1 MQRASV
7 SLVCFVV
14 AVAGA
19 SAQTNTFIG
28 TNPGF
33 GGFWDDAF
41 RWSQGTPAITQ
52 AVVSITNQPTKL
64 VLIDAFTPAG
74 SLTISNL
81 LISAPGNVTNV
92 LSLENAAAPL
102 RVLNSLTITAGGGLL
117 ISNSTVRVDG
127 LTGGGFILD
136 GVVSNRAGGLLVLT
150 NVSTTIGTNADGRL
164 ELDGGTI
171 TSSNVVL
178 GAATGGQGTL
188 TIAGG
193 VMTVA
198 GSTASLAP
206 NLDLGNAASATGTV
220 IVAGGELVAT
230 NGRVRIGNLG
240 VGQLTVTGGTLRTVS
255 IFMGMNAG
263 AAGTLTLDGGTVTN
277 TGSITVGSILTAT
290 GRVWLKNGEFF
301 SGGPLLIGVTGD
313 GQVAVSNATVT
324 LNSIGTIASGAGAR
338 GSLQIRGGTVS
349 FAGPNALTVA
359 GSATATGEVWVSGG
373 SLVATG
379 GTTRVGG
386 SGSGQMT
393 TSNALALLRDV
404 QVGDFA
410 GSAGTLTVAGGT
422 NALTNAGSL
431 QVGRQAGATGAV
443 WVLDGR
449 LDVALNG
456 TVIGSSGVGQMTIS
470 NGEFVSLSQ
479 NVGVFA
485 GSSGTF
491 TIAGGSSTFTSV
503 FNVGANANATGAVW
517 MTGGFV
523 DTTSLRVSSAGVGQ
537 MAISNGVVQ
546 AGSITVAGTA
556 TGGRGTLT
564 MAGGTA
570 STPLFLIGNF
580 ACDSIGIATVNGG
593 NLFVT
598 NAAGNAV
605 LEVRSGTLTLNAG
618 TLAAD
623 NFVLTNS
630 CAKFIRNGGAMS
642 YQQLILN
649 AALSSVADGVPD
661 AWRAI
666 FFGGDGATTNDASC
680 AACDPDG
687 DGQGN
692 LAEFLAGTDPTDSSS
707 AFRITAIAQEGD
719 DIRVTWMTAAGKTNA
734 LERSTGT
741 ANGSYSNNFAA
752 IFAVTNT
759 VGTTTNYLDVGA
771 ATSFP
776 SQYYR
781 VRLVP

>member
-1 MQRASV
+1 MQRTSV

-19 SAQTNTFIG
+19 SGQTNTFIG

-41 RWSQGTPAITQ
+41 RWSQGTPAVTQ
-52 AVVSITNQPTKL
+52 SVVSITNQPTKL
-64 VLIDAFTPAG
+64 ILIDAFTPAG

-81 LISAPGNVTNV
+81 LISAPNNVTNV
-92 LSLENAAAPL
+92 LSLENAATPL
-102 RVLNSLTITAGGGLL
+102 RVLNSLTITGGGGLL

-127 LTGGGFILD
+127 LAGGAFILD

-171 TSSNVVL
+171 VSSNVVL
-178 GAATGGQGTL
+178 GAAASRQGTL

-206 NLDLGNAASATGTV
+206 NLDLGNTASATGTV

-230 NGRVRIGNLG
+230 NGWVRIGNLG
-240 VGQLTVTGGTLRTVS
+240 IGQLTVTGGTLRTVS
-255 IFMGMNAG
+255 IFLGMNAG

-277 TGSITVGSILTAT
+277 AGSINVGSILTAT
-290 GRVWLKNGEFF
+290 GRVWLKDGQFF
-301 SGGPLLIGVTGD
+301 SGGALLLGVGGD
-313 GQVAVSNATVT
+313 GAVIVSNATMT
-324 LNSIGTIASGAGAR
+324 INSIGTIAAGAGAR
-338 GSLQIRGGTVS
+338 GSLQIRGGMAS
-349 FAGPNALTVA
+349 FAGPNVLTIG
-359 GSATATGEVWVSGG
+359 GSAAATGEVWVTGG
-373 SLVATG
+373 SLTATS
-379 GTTRVGG
+379 GTARVGG
-386 SGSGQMT
+386 SGVGMMT
-393 TSNALALLRDV
+393 SSNVTVLLRDV
-404 QVGDFA
+404 QVGDFP
-410 GSAGTLTVAGGT
+410 GSVGTLTVAGGT
-422 NALTNAGSL
+422 NTLTNSGSL
-431 QVGRQAGATGAV
+431 QVGRQAAATGTV
-443 WVLDGR
+443 WL
-449 LDVALNG
+449 LNG
-456 TVIGSSGVGQMTIS
+456 LLELPQNGSVIGSSGVGQMIMS
-470 NGEFVSLSQ
+470 NGTFSAVSQ

-485 GSSGTF
+485 GSRGTF
-491 TIAGGSSTFTSV
+491 TIAGGTNTFTSV

-517 MTGGFV
+517 MTGGHV
-523 DTTSLRVSSAGVGQ
+523 NTTSLRVGAAGRGE
-537 MAISNGVVQ
+537 MAMSNGVIQ

-580 ACDSIGIATVNGG
+580 ACDSIGVATINGG
-593 NLFVT
+593 SLFVT
-598 NAAGNAV
+598 NAPGTAV

-630 CAKFIRNGGAMS
+630 CARFIRNGGAMS
-642 YQQLILN
+642 YRQLILDP
-649 AALSSVADGVPD
+649 ALSSVADGVPD

-666 FFGGDGATTNDASC
+666 FFGGDGATTNDTSC
-680 AACDPDG
+680 AVCDPDG

-719 DIRVTWMTAAGKTNA
+719 DIRVIWTTAAGKTNA
-734 LERSTGT
+734 LDRAAGDSGDYTN
-741 ANGSYSNNFAA
+741 AFAA
-752 IFAVTNT
+752 ITNIL
-759 VGTTTNYLDVGA
+759 TTGASTNVLDLGA
-771 ATSFP
+771 ATNGPAF
-776 SQYYR
+776 YYR